1 MKQLVSIL
9 FVLGLLSCCT
19 SEADRLRM
27 RSGLDSLNQ
36 RNRNDQLFTIA
47 EADSFVRFF
56 DRHGT
61 SNDRLL
67 AHYLLGRAYH
77 EHGEAPMAMECYQR
91 AIEQADAT
99 SADCD
104 YAQLSRVYAQMGL
117 LFYQQ
122 NLFVHQIETNKKAR
136 YYADLGGSPLSAII
150 DLEQTISAYENLQQ
164 IDSALFMAEFVAS
177 WYHKNGYYQ
186 QEVIALGRII
196 PILIDRRE
204 YIKAKQ
210 LLDSYESNSCLFD
223 DDGNIAKGREIFYHM
238 KGRLYSCIGKLDS
251 AEYFFRKELHDGR
264 DFNNQ
269 NAAAMGLAQ
278 LYEYKD
284 YPDSAAKY
292 YKYAYAMNDSLYAKT
307 ATEDVEQMKALYDYS
322 RHQEI
327 ARQKT
332 ELARHEKAKR
342 QTLIWIFISLLI
354 FVALAISHILRKKKN
369 DLGKYRKNLIE
380 LHQLREEIAML
391 YKHEAE
397 YSKMI
402 AEKNQRIE
410 QLQAINKK
418 YGKQMFF
425 TTANAERCLQES
437 PSYIKIE
444 SKAVKGITL
453 TEQDWEMI
461 YALMD
466 EYLPDFNNFLILNER
481 FLKGAK
487 RNICILLRLH
497 FKAKQVAQML
507 DTSSANISQ
516 ESGKILKIVFCK
528 KGSTK
533 ELSSEI
539 SKIF

>member
-1 MKQLVSIL
+1 
-9 FVLGLLSCCT
+9 
-19 SEADRLRM
+19 
-27 RSGLDSLNQ
+27 
-36 RNRNDQLFTIA
+36 
-47 EADSFVRFF
+47 
-56 DRHGT
+56 
-61 SNDRLL
+61 
-67 AHYLLGRAYH
+67 
-77 EHGEAPMAMECYQR
+77 
-91 AIEQADAT
+91 
-99 SADCD
+99 
-104 YAQLSRVYAQMGL
+104 
-117 LFYQQ
+117 
-122 NLFVHQIETNKKAR
+122 
-136 YYADLGGSPLSAII
+136 
-150 DLEQTISAYENLQQ
+150 
-164 IDSALFMAEFVAS
+164 
-177 WYHKNGYYQ
+177 
-186 QEVIALGRII
+186 
-196 PILIDRRE
+196 
-204 YIKAKQ
+204 
-210 LLDSYESNSCLFD
+210 
-223 DDGNIAKGREIFYHM
+223 
-238 KGRLYSCIGKLDS
+238 
-251 AEYFFRKELHDGR
+251 
-264 DFNNQ
+264 
-269 NAAAMGLAQ
+269 
-278 LYEYKD
+278 
-284 YPDSAAKY
+284 
-292 YKYAYAMNDSLYAKT
+292 
-307 ATEDVEQMKALYDYS
+307 
-322 RHQEI
+322 
-327 ARQKT
+327 
-332 ELARHEKAKR
+332 
-342 QTLIWIFISLLI
+342 
-354 FVALAISHILRKKKN
+354 
-369 DLGKYRKNLIE
+369 
-380 LHQLREEIAML
+380 ML